1 MAKFESTNPLLNV
14 GTIRNHDASANGSVA
29 QSSSS
34 LMTLKGTA
42 QKSLILLVLC
52 MVTGFF
58 MYQKILESILVNQ
71 SMGIGYVGILGA
83 SIFALVVYMVG
94 LFVPKIAFICA
105 PLYAISEGICLGAIS
120 AVADFQVPGVAM
132 DALLGTTA
140 TFLVMFFGFSFG
152 VFKVTQKFRAIVTT
166 LCIGICVL
174 YLLKLVVTLWSGSEH
189 NFMAVN
195 STSPMISIGV
205 SVFVLIVAACMLLLD
220 FDNIAQLHGQVSK
233 DYEWVCGMGL
243 LATVVW
249 IYIEI
254 LKLLLKLNRE

>member
-1 MAKFESTNPLLNV
+1 MVPCP
-14 GTIRNHDASANGSVA
+14 RNSI
-29 QSSSS
+29 SSS
-34 LMTLKGTA
+34 
-42 QKSLILLVLC
+42 
-52 MVTGFF
+52 
-58 MYQKILESILVNQ
+58 
-71 SMGIGYVGILGA
+71 
-83 SIFALVVYMVG
+83 
-94 LFVPKIAFICA
+94 P
-105 PLYAISEGICLGAIS
+105 
-120 AVADFQVPGVAM
+120 
-132 DALLGTTA
+132 
-140 TFLVMFFGFSFG
+140 
-152 VFKVTQKFRAIVTT
+152 
-166 LCIGICVL
+166 ICVL
-174 YLLKLVVTLWSGSEH
+174 YLLNLVVTLWSGSEL